1 LLRVDRER
9 NIWYQSHLPTTK
21 FFFRIIHQ
29 SGRSLPFN
37 ASMEEQSK
45 LLADLTATIS
55 AMNAK
60 LDEMHPVVLDLHAW
74 KPMVER
80 SMEAMRAEMG
90 DLRAQIN
97 TTTRS
102 TSSSPRGPDLPPLL
116 HTPADAP
123 PVLHTP
129 PKPGAY
135 ALDAEAPER
144 GDNGHG
150 QVGHRDASNSR
161 GGLSGDRVSL
171 DGA

>member
-1 LLRVDRER
+1 
-9 NIWYQSHLPTTK
+9 
-21 FFFRIIHQ
+21 
-29 SGRSLPFN
+29 
-37 ASMEEQSK
+37 MEEQSK
-45 LLADLTATIS
+45 LLADLTSTIS

-90 DLRAQIN
+90 DLRARIN

-144 GDNGHG
+144 GDDGHG